1 MKLSEQ
7 RFVDLLRAFRSSEPT
22 PGGGSASALSGAV
35 GAALLA
41 MVAGLPRP
49 RLPEAGLSD
58 AGTRCGLLSERL
70 AMLMDRDSEAYDYV
84 VEAFRLPKGTEEEK
98 AERSARI
105 QEGLRLATEA
115 PLDVMRACGRAITEA
130 LVVAACGNVN
140 ASSDVRVG
148 LELLGAGLRGA
159 KLNVEVN
166 LASIKDDVFA
176 GAVCAEADRLAVSAE
191 SEAAAALARLE
202 QAD

>member
-1 MKLSEQ
+1 
-7 RFVDLLRAFRSSEPT
+7 
-22 PGGGSASALSGAV
+22 
-35 GAALLA
+35 
-41 MVAGLPRP
+41 
-49 RLPEAGLSD
+49 
-58 AGTRCGLLSERL
+58 
-70 AMLMDRDSEAYDYV
+70 MLMDRDSDAYDHV

-115 PLDVMRACGRAITEA
+115 PLDVMRACGSAITEA

-140 ASSDVRVG
+140 AASDVRVG
-148 LELLGAGLRGA
+148 LELLGAGVRGA

>member
-84 VEAFRLPKGTEEEK
+84 VEAFRLPKRTEEEK
-98 AERSARI
+98 AERTVRI

-115 PLDVMRACGRAITEA
+115 PLDVMRACGSAITDA

-140 ASSDVRVG
+140 AASDVRVA
-148 LELLGAGLRGA
+148 LELLGAGVRGA

-166 LASIKDDVFA
+166 LASIKDDLFA
-176 GAVCAEADRLAVSAE
+176 GAVRAEADRLAASAE
-191 SEAAAALARLE
+191 DEAAAALVKLAS
-202 QAD
+202 AN